1 MAIAEA
7 RDIAISERLARL
19 AAEARA
25 EGAAPSPPS
34 GPAPAT
40 AASGSAA
47 ADAGP
52 DGAVSL
58 GWILDR
64 LHERAF
70 GLFLLV
76 LALPCCIPFLYG
88 VPQVVALPLA
98 FVSAQITA
106 GRRAPWL
113 PEGLRARRVP
123 VARLEELARR
133 AGPWLRRVEAVSRP
147 RLTALT
153 RPPADRIVGVA
164 LLLFS
169 ASILVP
175 LPGTN
180 TVPGIAVALVAM
192 GLLQRDGLLVAGGGV
207 LGTAWILTL
216 LFAGAT
222 IASLIGGWLGLG
234 GDETAW
240 RPLAAL
246 GGASA

>member
-1 MAIAEA
+1 MASADA
-7 RDIAISERLARL
+7 KDIAISERLARL
-19 AAEARA
+19 AAEART
-25 EGAAPSPPS
+25 ESGGAQV
-34 GPAPAT
+34 APAEAGT
-40 AASGSAA
+40 PG
-47 ADAGP
+47 DEGPGAGP
-52 DGAVSL
+52 VGSVSL

-70 GLFLLV
+70 GLFLLI

-88 VPQVVALPLA
+88 IPQVVALPLA
-98 FVSAQITA
+98 FVSAQIVA

-113 PEGLRARRVP
+113 PDGLRARQVP
-123 VARLEELARR
+123 AERLEELSRR

-153 RPPADRIVGVA
+153 RPPADRIVGLA

-180 TVPGIAVALVAM
+180 TVPGFAVVLVAM
-192 GLLQRDGLLVAGGGV
+192 GLLQRDGALVVGGGV
-207 LGTAWILTL
+207 LGAAWILTL

-222 IASLIGGWLGLG
+222 LASILGGWLGLG
-234 GDETAW
+234 GA
-240 RPLAAL
+240 
-246 GGASA
+246 G